1 MTYELPPLP
10 YAKNALAPHLSE
22 ETLNFHYEKHHRGY
36 VNKLNQLAAEK
47 PAWAGKSYEELIK
60 TESGVVFNQAA
71 QIWNHTFYWKSLSPN
86 GGGAPTGKV
95 AELINEAF
103 GSFDAFKEKF
113 SAAASGHFGSGWAW
127 LVRDDNNKLQIVS
140 THDAGNPIKDGHI
153 PVLTCDVWEHAYYI
167 DFRNDRPKYIATWWN
182 LVNWEFANSNL
193 NQQRSFL

>member
-86 GGGAPTGKV
+86 GGGAPTGKI

-140 THDAGNPIKDGHI
+140 THDAGNPIKDGHN

-193 NQQRSFL
+193 KP

>member
-153 PVLTCDVWEHAYYI
+153 PVLTCDVWGKN
-167 DFRNDRPKYIATWWN
+167 FP
-182 LVNWEFANSNL
+182 
-193 NQQRSFL
+193 

>member
-193 NQQRSFL
+193 K

>member
-86 GGGAPTGKV
+86 GGGAPTGKI

-140 THDAGNPIKDGHI
+140 THDAGNPIKDGHN

-193 NQQRSFL
+193 K